1 MFSDAFETTH
11 GREELPVSGL
21 RQSFCPIWRVAQTF
35 ELLPRRHETLPVS
48 SLPAILQR
56 AFPPTFAHS
65 HGRKTLQ
72 LRNLWPQL
80 CTAFATQSPHANAHW
95 RATGTLFLFHLDV
108 FWIKRKLIY
117 FKLRSTSA
125 RYANRPFPTRRHSSC
140 TFDCTRAKSLSSV
153 NSVLPLSSNCLTS
166 RNTCAASTNKTGQSS
181 VHKFIIRLTDPLDSF
196 YWFRPYVCL
205 PCNEFF
211 QTKNELTL
219 HTASH
224 NAKEKDP
231 EDQENQEETDNDE
244 ENSSANN
251 EPSTDQQPNNKTQL
265 VELPNGTKIEL
276 QNVQNGQL
284 MSLER
289 MRMLLAILL
298 KRIST
303 PNRLRRL
310 GYGSKLI
317 DIVLVKSI
325 ESSGRKPVDNV
336 TAGSVTE
343 LDTRSMLKGNIEIL
357 LDWTIP
363 REYMDHF
370 RQEKKTVEE
379 ILEEL
384 TS

>member
-1 MFSDAFETTH
+1 M
-11 GREELPVSGL
+11 
-21 RQSFCPIWRVAQTF
+21 
-35 ELLPRRHETLPVS
+35 
-48 SLPAILQR
+48 
-56 AFPPTFAHS
+56 
-65 HGRKTLQ
+65 
-72 LRNLWPQL
+72 
-80 CTAFATQSPHANAHW
+80 
-95 RATGTLFLFHLDV
+95 
-108 FWIKRKLIY
+108 
-117 FKLRSTSA
+117 
-125 RYANRPFPTRRHSSC
+125 
-140 TFDCTRAKSLSSV
+140 
-153 NSVLPLSSNCLTS
+153 
-166 RNTCAASTNKTGQSS
+166 
-181 VHKFIIRLTDPLDSF
+181 
-196 YWFRPYVCL
+196 
-205 PCNEFF
+205 
-211 QTKNELTL
+211 

-325 ESSGRKPVDNV
+325 ESSGRKPVDNA
-336 TAGSVTE
+336 TAGLVSE

>member
-1 MFSDAFETTH
+1 MQTSLLALDSLET
-11 GREELPVSGL
+11 
-21 RQSFCPIWRVAQTF
+21 
-35 ELLPRRHETLPVS
+35 
-48 SLPAILQR
+48 
-56 AFPPTFAHS
+56 AHS
-65 HGRKTLQ
+65 TAHGRK
-72 LRNLWPQL
+72 
-80 CTAFATQSPHANAHW
+80 AFPVSAL
-95 RATGTLFLFHLDV
+95 LFLLSPTASSQETHALHSQERQVSPPLDAS
-108 FWIKRKLIY
+108 I
-117 FKLRSTSA
+117 
-125 RYANRPFPTRRHSSC
+125 
-140 TFDCTRAKSLSSV
+140 LSSGICYV
-153 NSVLPLSSNCLTS
+153 IFFFLSV
-166 RNTCAASTNKTGQSS
+166 
-181 VHKFIIRLTDPLDSF
+181 D
-196 YWFRPYVCL
+196 RPYVCL
-205 PCNEFF
+205 PCNQFF

-224 NAKEKDP
+224 ATESNNKQTDE
-231 EDQENQEETDNDE
+231 QETDNDD
-244 ENSSANN
+244 SSSN
-251 EPSTDQQPNNKTQL
+251 DQQTASVENKTQL

-325 ESSGRKPVDNV
+325 ESSGRKPVVDD
-336 TAGSVTE
+336 S
-343 LDTRSMLKGNIEIL
+343 LDTRSLLKGNIEIL

-370 RQEKKTVEE
+370 RKEKKTVEE

>member
-1 MFSDAFETTH
+1 MQTSIFALDGPQVAHSAAH
-11 GREELPVSGL
+11 GRKAFPVS
-21 RQSFCPIWRVAQTF
+21 A
-35 ELLPRRHETLPVS
+35 LLFL
-48 SLPAILQR
+48 
-56 AFPPTFAHS
+56 FPPTAAPQETHALHPQARSVIHFLS
-65 HGRKTLQ
+65 KYLQ
-72 LRNLWPQL
+72 P
-80 CTAFATQSPHANAHW
+80 
-95 RATGTLFLFHLDV
+95 TGFMFS
-108 FWIKRKLIY
+108 IY
-117 FKLRSTSA
+117 FFS
-125 RYANRPFPTRRHSSC
+125 
-140 TFDCTRAKSLSSV
+140 
-153 NSVLPLSSNCLTS
+153 
-166 RNTCAASTNKTGQSS
+166 
-181 VHKFIIRLTDPLDSF
+181 
-196 YWFRPYVCL
+196 PYVCL
-205 PCNEFF
+205 PCNQFF
-211 QTKNELTL
+211 QTKNELTV

-224 NAKEKDP
+224 NAKP
-231 EDQENQEETDNDE
+231 NQEDQDDQEEVDNDDDAI
-244 ENSSANN
+244 SVNN
-251 EPSTDQQPNNKTQL
+251 EPVNEQPANNKTQL

-325 ESSGRKPVDNV
+325 ESSGRKPVDTN
-336 TAGSVTE
+336 AGSASE
-343 LDTRSMLKGNIEIL
+343 LDTRSLLKGNIEIL

-370 RQEKKTVEE
+370 RKENKTVEE

>member
-1 MFSDAFETTH
+1 LA
-11 GREELPVSGL
+11 
-21 RQSFCPIWRVAQTF
+21 
-35 ELLPRRHETLPVS
+35 
-48 SLPAILQR
+48 
-56 AFPPTFAHS
+56 
-65 HGRKTLQ
+65 
-72 LRNLWPQL
+72 
-80 CTAFATQSPHANAHW
+80 
-95 RATGTLFLFHLDV
+95 
-108 FWIKRKLIY
+108 
-117 FKLRSTSA
+117 
-125 RYANRPFPTRRHSSC
+125 
-140 TFDCTRAKSLSSV
+140 
-153 NSVLPLSSNCLTS
+153 
-166 RNTCAASTNKTGQSS
+166 
-181 VHKFIIRLTDPLDSF
+181 DPLDSF
-196 YWFRPYVCL
+196 YSFRPYVCL

-325 ESSGRKPVDNV
+325 ESSGRKPVDNA
-336 TAGSVTE
+336 TAGLVSE

>member
-1 MFSDAFETTH
+1 M
-11 GREELPVSGL
+11 
-21 RQSFCPIWRVAQTF
+21 
-35 ELLPRRHETLPVS
+35 
-48 SLPAILQR
+48 
-56 AFPPTFAHS
+56 
-65 HGRKTLQ
+65 
-72 LRNLWPQL
+72 
-80 CTAFATQSPHANAHW
+80 
-95 RATGTLFLFHLDV
+95 
-108 FWIKRKLIY
+108 
-117 FKLRSTSA
+117 
-125 RYANRPFPTRRHSSC
+125 
-140 TFDCTRAKSLSSV
+140 
-153 NSVLPLSSNCLTS
+153 
-166 RNTCAASTNKTGQSS
+166 
-181 VHKFIIRLTDPLDSF
+181 
-196 YWFRPYVCL
+196 
-205 PCNEFF
+205 PCNQFF

-224 NAKEKDP
+224 AIETTKEP
-231 EDQENQEETDNDE
+231 EEHETDNDD
-244 ENSSANN
+244 SSSND
-251 EPSTDQQPNNKTQL
+251 PSIENKTQL
-265 VELPNGTKIEL
+265 VQLPNGTKIEL

-325 ESSGRKPVDNV
+325 ESSGRKPVVDE
-336 TAGSVTE
+336 S
-343 LDTRSMLKGNIEIL
+343 LDTRSLLKANIDIL

-370 RQEKKTVEE
+370 RKEKKTVEE

>member
-1 MFSDAFETTH
+1 M
-11 GREELPVSGL
+11 
-21 RQSFCPIWRVAQTF
+21 
-35 ELLPRRHETLPVS
+35 
-48 SLPAILQR
+48 
-56 AFPPTFAHS
+56 
-65 HGRKTLQ
+65 
-72 LRNLWPQL
+72 
-80 CTAFATQSPHANAHW
+80 
-95 RATGTLFLFHLDV
+95 
-108 FWIKRKLIY
+108 
-117 FKLRSTSA
+117 
-125 RYANRPFPTRRHSSC
+125 
-140 TFDCTRAKSLSSV
+140 
-153 NSVLPLSSNCLTS
+153 
-166 RNTCAASTNKTGQSS
+166 
-181 VHKFIIRLTDPLDSF
+181 
-196 YWFRPYVCL
+196 
-205 PCNEFF
+205 
-211 QTKNELTL
+211 

-224 NAKEKDP
+224 ANENNKET
-231 EDQENQEETDNDE
+231 EEQETDNDD
-244 ENSSANN
+244 SST
-251 EPSTDQQPNNKTQL
+251 SDQQTSENKTQL

-298 KRIST
+298 KRIAT

-325 ESSGRKPVDNV
+325 ESSGRKPIVDD
-336 TAGSVTE
+336 S
-343 LDTRSMLKGNIEIL
+343 LDTRSLLKANIEIL

>member
-1 MFSDAFETTH
+1 MS
-11 GREELPVSGL
+11 
-21 RQSFCPIWRVAQTF
+21 I
-35 ELLPRRHETLPVS
+35 
-48 SLPAILQR
+48 
-56 AFPPTFAHS
+56 
-65 HGRKTLQ
+65 
-72 LRNLWPQL
+72 
-80 CTAFATQSPHANAHW
+80 
-95 RATGTLFLFHLDV
+95 
-108 FWIKRKLIY
+108 
-117 FKLRSTSA
+117 
-125 RYANRPFPTRRHSSC
+125 
-140 TFDCTRAKSLSSV
+140 
-153 NSVLPLSSNCLTS
+153 
-166 RNTCAASTNKTGQSS
+166 
-181 VHKFIIRLTDPLDSF
+181 
-196 YWFRPYVCL
+196 RPYVCL
-205 PCNEFF
+205 PCNQFF

-224 NAKEKDP
+224 TNSDNSKET
-231 EDQENQEETDNDE
+231 EDQETENDD
-244 ENSSANN
+244 SSSN
-251 EPSTDQQPNNKTQL
+251 EQSPEKTTTSTTHL

-303 PNRLRRL
+303 PSRLRRL

-325 ESSGRKPVDNV
+325 ESSGRKPVVDD
-336 TAGSVTE
+336 S
-343 LDTRSMLKGNIEIL
+343 LDTRTLLKGNIEIL

-363 REYMDHF
+363 REYMEHF

>member
-1 MFSDAFETTH
+1 
-11 GREELPVSGL
+11 
-21 RQSFCPIWRVAQTF
+21 
-35 ELLPRRHETLPVS
+35 
-48 SLPAILQR
+48 
-56 AFPPTFAHS
+56 
-65 HGRKTLQ
+65 
-72 LRNLWPQL
+72 
-80 CTAFATQSPHANAHW
+80 
-95 RATGTLFLFHLDV
+95 
-108 FWIKRKLIY
+108 
-117 FKLRSTSA
+117 
-125 RYANRPFPTRRHSSC
+125 
-140 TFDCTRAKSLSSV
+140 
-153 NSVLPLSSNCLTS
+153 
-166 RNTCAASTNKTGQSS
+166 
-181 VHKFIIRLTDPLDSF
+181 
-196 YWFRPYVCL
+196 
-205 PCNEFF
+205 
-211 QTKNELTL
+211 LTL

-224 NAKEKDP
+224 NAKENQ
-231 EDQENQEETDNDE
+231 EDQEDQEETDNDE

-251 EPSTDQQPNNKTQL
+251 EPSNDQLTNNKTQL

-325 ESSGRKPVDNV
+325 ESSGRKPVDNT

-343 LDTRSMLKGNIEIL
+343 LDTRSTLKGNIEIL

>member
-1 MFSDAFETTH
+1 M
-11 GREELPVSGL
+11 
-21 RQSFCPIWRVAQTF
+21 
-35 ELLPRRHETLPVS
+35 
-48 SLPAILQR
+48 
-56 AFPPTFAHS
+56 
-65 HGRKTLQ
+65 
-72 LRNLWPQL
+72 
-80 CTAFATQSPHANAHW
+80 
-95 RATGTLFLFHLDV
+95 
-108 FWIKRKLIY
+108 
-117 FKLRSTSA
+117 
-125 RYANRPFPTRRHSSC
+125 
-140 TFDCTRAKSLSSV
+140 
-153 NSVLPLSSNCLTS
+153 
-166 RNTCAASTNKTGQSS
+166 
-181 VHKFIIRLTDPLDSF
+181 
-196 YWFRPYVCL
+196 
-205 PCNEFF
+205 
-211 QTKNELTL
+211 

-224 NAKEKDP
+224 NA
-231 EDQENQEETDNDE
+231 NQEEDREEADNEDTH
-244 ENSSANN
+244 AVNN
-251 EPSTDQQPNNKTQL
+251 EPINEQSPNNKTHL

-325 ESSGRKPVDNV
+325 ESSGRKPVD
-336 TAGSVTE
+336 TSTSAE
-343 LDTRSMLKGNIEIL
+343 LDTRSLLKGNIEIL

-370 RQEKKTVEE
+370 RQENKSVEE